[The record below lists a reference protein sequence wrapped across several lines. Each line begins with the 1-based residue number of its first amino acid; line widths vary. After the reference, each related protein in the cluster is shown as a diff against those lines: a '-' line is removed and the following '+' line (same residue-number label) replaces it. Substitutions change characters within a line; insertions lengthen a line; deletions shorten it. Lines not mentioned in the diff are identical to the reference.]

1 MVCPGNGKALFTA
14 VAVPLRVTALSG
26 LTKKS
31 VYADKLLATILDV
44 KEGSRVSYADLTRGL
59 HKYIKDHNLRN
70 PEAGAAEVPTTALV
84 ASGPPEVASVV
95 APVAARTCRECEA
108 EIPAEAIFCDLCG
121 ARQ

>member
-1 MVCPGNGKALFTA
+1 MRGKHLFIA
-14 VAVPLRVTALSG
+14 AAVPFRWLALSG

-44 KEGSRVSYADLTRGL
+44 KEGARVSYADLTRGL

-70 PEAGAAEVPTTALV
+70 PDAAAAAALPPLV
-84 ASGPPEVASVV
+84 ASGPSEVASVV
-95 APVAARTCRECEA
+95 APVVATVVARTCRNCGA
-108 EIPAEAIFCDLCG
+108 EIPAEAVFCDLCG